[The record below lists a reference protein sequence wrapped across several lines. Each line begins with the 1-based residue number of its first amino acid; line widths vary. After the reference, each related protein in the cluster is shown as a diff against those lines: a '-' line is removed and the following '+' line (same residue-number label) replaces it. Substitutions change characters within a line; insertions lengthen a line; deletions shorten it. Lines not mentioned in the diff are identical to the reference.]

1 MAQSPNFHLVCSS
14 SKPTA
19 SNHVRFRNSSVR
31 PGWPTH
37 TLRKLYRYVSL
48 ERACSPMLSQPNMS
62 LNLEIA
68 DLVNMKKANTPREA
82 AMATLQ
88 HINRRN
94 THVSMLALHVSLFRL
109 LDILVKNCGYPFHLQ
124 ISTKEFLNELVRRFP
139 EKPPVFP
146 PPPMQKI
153 LDKHKEDLVHI
164 RDMHRYR
171 FPDVDRRAAQVL
183 NESDRLKSA
192 EELEEEDRAAQSAK
206 LQELIRRGTPKDL
219 AAAQELM
226 KIMAG
231 AEPDKQPDYQAQM
244 QKELDRVQS
253 RVLLLNELL
262 NNAQPGEKFVEGD
275 AFDQLS
281 QKCKQVQPKLQK
293 WINESADNPDMM
305 DRLLLINDLTN
316 NVLERYIAFKAG
328 DFTAT
333 AEINPAFAGK
343 DTAVAKTRAKE
354 VSLIDFDDPD
364 EARSPTNN
372 TTGNVNLVDG
382 LLDTFSISDA
392 NSSSRTTTVAGGLP
406 TDLFFDSTPIQGAPS
421 STSLLT
427 SEARNDFFSSQNNS
441 WGAGAPAS
449 SSSSSSIAQAISPHA
464 TGAISLGGPSLASSS
479 NVTHSSLLS
488 TPSVPPVSNRSL
500 TPSNSSPQSQLMIQ
514 PSKSNTSSTSH
525 PPPKPPVNDPFADL
539 AGLF

>member
-1 MAQSPNFHLVCSS
+1 MYASGTARSGPDGQ
-14 SKPTA
+14 PTLLE
-19 SNHVRFRNSSVR
+19 S
-31 PGWPTH
+31 
-37 TLRKLYRYVSL
+37 YI

-68 DLVNMKKANTPREA
+68 DLINMKKANTPREA

-88 HINRRN
+88 HVNRRN
-94 THVSMLALHVSLFRL
+94 THVSMLALHL
-109 LDILVKNCGYPFHLQ
+109 LDILVKNCGYPLHLQ
-124 ISTKEFLNELVRRFP
+124 VSTKEFLNELVRRFP

-153 LDKHKEDLVHI
+153 LELIHEWKLTICVTSKHKEDLVHI
-164 RDMHRYR
+164 RDMHRLLSYKGYR

-293 WINESADNPDMM
+293 WINESADNADMM

-343 DTAVAKTRAKE
+343 DTATAKTRAKE

-364 EARSPTNN
+364 EGTSPTTSK
-372 TTGNVNLVDG
+372 TTGDVNLVDG
-382 LLDTFSISDA
+382 LLDTMSISDP
-392 NSSSRTTTVAGGLP
+392 NTSIQSSTATAGGLP
-406 TDLFFDSTPIQGAPS
+406 SNLFFDSTPIQGATRPTPKTT
-421 STSLLT
+421 STSLLN
-427 SEARNDFFSSQNNS
+427 SQAQAQNDFFSPQNTHA
-441 WGAGAPAS
+441 WRATAGVPS
-449 SSSSSSIAQAISPHA
+449 SSSSSPSIPQGISPHV
-464 TGAISLGGPSLASSS
+464 TGAITLGGPSASSS
-479 NVTHSSLLS
+479 NSNQSTLASNTTNRSI
-488 TPSVPPVSNRSL
+488 TPSTQSNPSSH
-500 TPSNSSPQSQLMIQ
+500 PIIPNQSNSLHPT
-514 PSKSNTSSTSH
+514 PASTS
-525 PPPKPPVNDPFADL
+525 KPPVNDPFADL

>member
-1 MAQSPNFHLVCSS
+1 MYASGTARSGPDGQ
-14 SKPTA
+14 PTLLE
-19 SNHVRFRNSSVR
+19 S
-31 PGWPTH
+31 
-37 TLRKLYRYVSL
+37 YI

-68 DLVNMKKANTPREA
+68 DLINMKKANTPREA

-88 HINRRN
+88 HVNRRN
-94 THVSMLALHVSLFRL
+94 THVSMLALHL
-109 LDILVKNCGYPFHLQ
+109 LDILVKNCGYPLHLQ
-124 ISTKEFLNELVRRFP
+124 VSTKEFLNELVRRFP

-153 LDKHKEDLVHI
+153 LELIHEWKLTICVTSKHKEDLVHI
-164 RDMHRYR
+164 RDMHRLLSYKGYR

-293 WINESADNPDMM
+293 WINESADNADMM

-343 DTAVAKTRAKE
+343 DTATAKTRAKE

-364 EARSPTNN
+364 EGTSPTTSK
-372 TTGNVNLVDG
+372 TTGDVNLVDG
-382 LLDTFSISDA
+382 LLDTMSISDP
-392 NSSSRTTTVAGGLP
+392 NTSIQSSTATAGGLP
-406 TDLFFDSTPIQGAPS
+406 SNLFFDSTPIQGATRPTPKTT
-421 STSLLT
+421 STSLLN
-427 SEARNDFFSSQNNS
+427 SQAQAQNDFFSPQNTHA
-441 WGAGAPAS
+441 WRATAGVPS
-449 SSSSSSIAQAISPHA
+449 SSSSSPSIPQGISPHV
-464 TGAISLGGPSLASSS
+464 TGAITLGGPSASSS
-479 NVTHSSLLS
+479 NSNQSTLASNTTNRSI
-488 TPSVPPVSNRSL
+488 TPSTQPNPSSHPIIPNQ
-500 TPSNSSPQSQLMIQ
+500 SNSPH
-514 PSKSNTSSTSH
+514 PTPASTS
-525 PPPKPPVNDPFADL
+525 KPPVNDPFADL

>member
-1 MAQSPNFHLVCSS
+1 MYGSATARSGPDGQ
-14 SKPTA
+14 PTLLE
-19 SNHVRFRNSSVR
+19 N
-31 PGWPTH
+31 
-37 TLRKLYRYVSL
+37 YI

-94 THVSMLALHVSLFRL
+94 THVSMLALHL

-153 LDKHKEDLVHI
+153 LELIHEWKLTICVTSKHKEDLVHI
-164 RDMHRYR
+164 RDMHRLLSYKGYR

-364 EARSPTNN
+364 EATSPTNN
-372 TTGNVNLVDG
+372 TAGNVNLVDG

-392 NSSSRTTTVAGGLP
+392 NSSSQTTTAAGGLP

-421 STSLLT
+421 STGPLT
-427 SEARNDFFSSQNNS
+427 SQARNDFFSSQNNT
-441 WGAGAPAS
+441 WGAGAPA
-449 SSSSSSIAQAISPHA
+449 SSSSIAQAISPHA
-464 TGAISLGGPSLASSS
+464 TGAISLGGPSSASSS
-479 NVTHSSLLS
+479 SVPQSSLLS
-488 TPSVPPVSNRSL
+488 TPSAPPVSNRSL
-500 TPSNSSPQSQLMIQ
+500 TPSNSFPQSQLMIQ
-514 PSKSNTSSTSH
+514 PSKSNSSSTSN
-525 PPPKPPVNDPFADL
+525 PPPQPPVNDPFADL

>member
-1 MAQSPNFHLVCSS
+1 MYGSAAARSGPDGQ
-14 SKPTA
+14 PTLLE
-19 SNHVRFRNSSVR
+19 S
-31 PGWPTH
+31 
-37 TLRKLYRYVSL
+37 YI

-68 DLVNMKKANTPREA
+68 DLINMKKANTPREA

-88 HINRRN
+88 HVNRRN
-94 THVSMLALHVSLFRL
+94 THVSMLALHL

-153 LDKHKEDLVHI
+153 LELIHEWKLTICVTSKHKEDLVHI
-164 RDMHRYR
+164 RDMHRLLSYKGYR

-328 DFTAT
+328 DYTAT

-343 DTAVAKTRAKE
+343 DTATAKTRAKE

-364 EARSPTNN
+364 EGTSPTNQ
-372 TTGNVNLVDG
+372 TSGTVSLVDG
-382 LLDTFSISDA
+382 LLDTFSISDQ
-392 NSSSRTTTVAGGLP
+392 NTSSQPVTGAGGLP
-406 TDLFFDSTPIQGAPS
+406 SNLFFDSTPIHGGPS
-421 STSLLT
+421 STT
-427 SEARNDFFSSQNNS
+427 IPNNTQPRNDFFSPQNS
-441 WGAGAPAS
+441 LGWATGAPS
-449 SSSSSSIAQAISPHA
+449 SSSPSITQGISPHV
-464 TGAISLGGPSLASSS
+464 TGAISLGGPSSSS
-479 NVTHSSLLS
+479 LNFNQSIPS
-488 TPSVPPVSNRSL
+488 TTTLTPNRTL
-500 TPSNSSPQSQLMIQ
+500 TPSNPSNPSSTQPQSIPLNKANNLSAPAAGSTH
-514 PSKSNTSSTSH
+514 PSS
-525 PPPKPPVNDPFADL
+525 KPPANDPFADL